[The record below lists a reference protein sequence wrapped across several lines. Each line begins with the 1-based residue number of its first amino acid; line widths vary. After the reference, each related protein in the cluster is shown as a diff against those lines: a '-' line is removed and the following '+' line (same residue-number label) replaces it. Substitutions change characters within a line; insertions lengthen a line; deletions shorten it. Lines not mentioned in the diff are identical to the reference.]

1 MNVARI
7 IKNNLFVRGAYVLW
21 AGYFGARRD
30 AFGYLAD
37 NVKLTPPY
45 GPVLRMSI
53 FTKTLG

>member
-37 NVKLTPPY
+37 NVKLTPPM
-45 GPVLRMSI
+45 GQ
-53 FTKTLG
+53 F